1 VAIKDIPR
9 NLTTGAQRRYDDFLE
24 QTRRYSRGE
33 IGLGDQMLQGAANT
47 VGMFADVPLTLAMD
61 TLDSISPEVLK
72 KGAAQLQQGIMETDA
87 AKAAMKVAQEN
98 PQMMKRLGYGLD
110 LSVLPAAKAVK
121 GGMLQDL
128 SMEAPNRQPFFYG
141 SGVGGKAGSILT
153 TAPTAIYDT
162 LSPGSAASR
171 RGGTPMSLRREAS
184 RITPERRQKV
194 QEIKDN
200 KRKEQQIKKKDPE
213 DRTTEETNF
222 LKTRNKEVVEKET
235 SFVREFNKDL
245 SFLEGQ
251 LDQTQLLST
260 QRKQPTQGVVKSF
273 EKVQARDIQP
283 NLTPEVLDTAAE
295 DIKRKG
301 INLSKENFAV
311 MEERIRKAQKI
322 APNEQVQVVVRDPTA
337 FSDLS
342 KELLKGPSKVATR
355 VFHAKDAVRRY
366 FPDQKEFTSQ
376 ELREFV
382 AMTRLPDDKL
392 YKLSTGKEANRFE
405 QYLYK
410 AIESDKY
417 GTKGRP
423 DKDTID
429 MYYKYKEA
437 EQTGKKLTKTQRE
450 IYDAMKARVQMASE
464 TVDVRGDTAYFSG
477 SHKSSAKGLGG
488 VGGDFLVKTK
498 GDFAGVIHDEN
509 DLFGL
514 VVPGDTRIVSIPN
527 MNGYNVFGD
536 APSIP
541 SPKPQKQVFQE
552 ELQQMGANPVS
563 QRKEGMLEQ
572 AAVAIQNQPR
582 PDIRPS
588 DFKNLATAGA
598 LAAGATKERQGR

>member
-1 VAIKDIPR
+1 MAIKDIPR
-9 NLTTGAQRRYDDFLE
+9 NLATGAQRRVDDFVE
-24 QTRRYSRGE
+24 QTRRYNRGE

-47 VGMFADVPLTLAMD
+47 VGMFADVPLTLAMETAD
-61 TLDSISPEVLK
+61 QIAPDVLK
-72 KGAAQLQQGIMETDA
+72 KGFAQLQQKITETDA

-110 LSVLPAAKAVK
+110 LSILPAAKAVK

-141 SGVGGKAGSILT
+141 SGVGGKIGSIAT
-153 TAPTAIYDT
+153 TAPTAVLDT
-162 LSPGSAASR
+162 LSPTAAASR
-171 RGGTPMSLRREAS
+171 RGGTPMSLRREAA

-194 QEIKDN
+194 QEIKNN

-222 LKTRNKEVVEKET
+222 LKTRNKGVVEKET

-355 VFHAKDAVRRY
+355 VFHAKDAVRRH
-366 FPDQKEFTSQ
+366 FPDQKEFTDQ

-392 YKLSTGKEANRFE
+392 YRLSTGKEANRFE

-429 MYYKYKEA
+429 MYYKYKKDEMS
-437 EQTGKKLTKTQRE
+437 GKKLTKTQRE
-450 IYDAMKARVQMASE
+450 IYDAMKARVQLAAE

-488 VGGDFLVKTK
+488 VGDEYLTNKK

-509 DLFGL
+509 DLFGQ

-527 MNGYNVFGD
+527 MNGYNVFRE
-536 APSIP
+536 APSAP
-541 SPKPQKQVFQE
+541 TAKPQKQVFQQ
-552 ELQQMGANPVS
+552 ELQQMGAEPVS

-572 AAVAIQNQPR
+572 AAVAIQKQPR
-582 PDIRPS
+582 PNIRPS
-588 DFKNLATAGA
+588 DFKNLATTGA
-598 LAAGATKERQGR
+598 LAAGATKERRGR

>member
-1 VAIKDIPR
+1 MAIKDIPR

-24 QTRRYSRGE
+24 QTRRYNRGE

-213 DRTTEETNF
+213 NRTTEETNF
-222 LKTRNKEVVEKET
+222 LKTRNKGVVEKET

-322 APNEQVQVVVRDPTA
+322 APNET
-337 FSDLS
+337 SS
-342 KELLKGPSKVATR
+342 SSGP
-355 VFHAKDAVRRY
+355 
-366 FPDQKEFTSQ
+366 
-376 ELREFV
+376 
-382 AMTRLPDDKL
+382 
-392 YKLSTGKEANRFE
+392 
-405 QYLYK
+405 
-410 AIESDKY
+410 
-417 GTKGRP
+417 
-423 DKDTID
+423 
-429 MYYKYKEA
+429 
-437 EQTGKKLTKTQRE
+437 
-450 IYDAMKARVQMASE
+450 
-464 TVDVRGDTAYFSG
+464 
-477 SHKSSAKGLGG
+477 
-488 VGGDFLVKTK
+488 
-498 GDFAGVIHDEN
+498 
-509 DLFGL
+509 
-514 VVPGDTRIVSIPN
+514 
-527 MNGYNVFGD
+527 
-536 APSIP
+536 
-541 SPKPQKQVFQE
+541 
-552 ELQQMGANPVS
+552 
-563 QRKEGMLEQ
+563 
-572 AAVAIQNQPR
+572 
-582 PDIRPS
+582 
-588 DFKNLATAGA
+588 
-598 LAAGATKERQGR
+598 

>member
-1 VAIKDIPR
+1 MAIKDIPR
-9 NLTTGAQRRYDDFLE
+9 NLATGAQRRVDDFVE
-24 QTRRYSRGE
+24 QTRRYNRGE

-47 VGMFADVPLTLAMD
+47 VGLFADVPITLAMETAD
-61 TLDSISPEVLK
+61 QVAPDILK
-72 KGAAQLQQGIMETDA
+72 RGFAQLQQGIMETDA

-110 LSVLPAAKAVK
+110 LSILPAAKAVK

-141 SGVGGKAGSILT
+141 SGAGGKVGSIAVT
-153 TAPTAIYDT
+153 GPTAVFDT
-162 LSPGSAASR
+162 LSPAASASR
-171 RGGTPMSLRREAS
+171 RGGTPMSLRREAA
-184 RITPERRQKV
+184 RVTPQRRQQAAAIRQKAPK
-194 QEIKDN
+194 Q
-200 KRKEQQIKKKDPE
+200 
-213 DRTTEETNF
+213 RTEAETKF
-222 LKTRNKEVVEKET
+222 IRD
-235 SFVREFNKDL
+235 FNKDL

-260 QRKQPTQGVVKSF
+260 QRRQPTQGVVRSF

-283 NLTPEVLDTAAE
+283 NLTPEVLDTAAA

-355 VFHAKDAVRRY
+355 VFHAKDSVRKY
-366 FPDQKEFTSQ
+366 FPEQKEFTDQ

-392 YKLSTGKEANRFE
+392 YKLSTGEEANRFE
-405 QYLYK
+405 KFLYK
-410 AIESDKY
+410 MTESDKY

-429 MYYKYKEA
+429 MYYKYKKDEMS
-437 EQTGKKLTKTQRE
+437 GKKLTKTQRE
-450 IYDAMKARVQMASE
+450 IYDAMKARVQLVAE
-464 TVDVRGDTAYFSG
+464 TIDVRGDTAYFSG

-488 VGGDFLVKTK
+488 VGADFALKTK
-498 GDFAGVIHDEN
+498 GDFAGVMHDEN

-514 VVPGDTRIVSIPN
+514 VVPGDTRIISIPN
-527 MNGYNVFGD
+527 MNGYNIFRETPS
-536 APSIP
+536 APVD
-541 SPKPQKQVFQE
+541 KPQKQVFQQ
-552 ELQQMGANPVS
+552 ELQQMGAKPVS

-572 AAVAIQNQPR
+572 AAVAIQKQPR
-582 PDIRPS
+582 PNIRPS
-588 DFKNLATAGA
+588 DFKNLATTGA

>member
-1 VAIKDIPR
+1 MAIKDIPR
-9 NLTTGAQRRYDDFLE
+9 NLATGAQRRVDDFVE
-24 QTRRYSRGE
+24 QTRRYNRGE

-47 VGMFADVPLTLAMD
+47 VGMFADVPLTLAMETAD
-61 TLDSISPEVLK
+61 QIAPDVLK
-72 KGAAQLQQGIMETDA
+72 KGFAQLQQGIMGTDA

-110 LSVLPAAKAVK
+110 LSILPAAKAVK

-141 SGVGGKAGSILT
+141 SGVGGKVGSIAT
-153 TAPTAIYDT
+153 TAPTAVLDT
-162 LSPGSAASR
+162 LSPTAAASR
-171 RGGTPMSLRREAS
+171 RGGTPMSLRREAA
-184 RITPERRQKV
+184 RITPERRRQAAAIRQKTP
-194 QEIKDN
+194 
-200 KRKEQQIKKKDPE
+200 KE
-213 DRTTEETNF
+213 RTEAETKF
-222 LKTRNKEVVEKET
+222 IRD
-235 SFVREFNKDL
+235 FNKDL

-283 NLTPEVLDTAAE
+283 NLTPEVLDTAAA

-301 INLSKENFAV
+301 INLSKENLAV

-322 APNEQVQVVVRDPTA
+322 GPNEQVQVVVRDPTA
-337 FSDLS
+337 FTDLS

-355 VFHAKDAVRRY
+355 VFHAKDAVRRH
-366 FPDQKEFTSQ
+366 FPDQKEFTDQ

-392 YKLSTGKEANRFE
+392 YRLSTGKEANRFE

-423 DKDTID
+423 DKNTID
-429 MYYKYKEA
+429 MYYKYKKDEMS
-437 EQTGKKLTKTQRE
+437 GKKLTKTQRE
-450 IYDAMKARVQMASE
+450 IYDAMKARVQLAAE

-488 VGGDFLVKTK
+488 AGGDFLVKTK

-527 MNGYNVFGD
+527 MNGYNVFRE
-536 APSIP
+536 APSAP
-541 SPKPQKQVFQE
+541 AAKPQKQVFQQ
-552 ELQQMGANPVS
+552 ELQQMGAEPVS

-572 AAVAIQNQPR
+572 AAVAIQKQPR
-582 PDIRPS
+582 PNIRPS
-588 DFKNLATAGA
+588 DFKNLATTGA
-598 LAAGATKERQGR
+598 LAAGATKERRGR

>member
-9 NLTTGAQRRYDDFLE
+9 NLATGAQRRVDDFVE
-24 QTRRYSRGE
+24 QTRRYNRGE

-47 VGMFADVPLTLAMD
+47 VGMFADVPLTLAMETAD
-61 TLDSISPEVLK
+61 QIAPDVLK
-72 KGAAQLQQGIMETDA
+72 KGFAQLQQKITETDA

-110 LSVLPAAKAVK
+110 LSILPAAKAVK
-121 GGMLQDL
+121 RGMLQDL

-141 SGVGGKAGSILT
+141 SGVGGKIGSIAT
-153 TAPTAIYDT
+153 TAPTAVLDT
-162 LSPGSAASR
+162 LSPTAAASR
-171 RGGTPMSLRREAS
+171 RGGTPMSLRREAA
-184 RITPERRQKV
+184 RITPERRRQAAAIRQKTP
-194 QEIKDN
+194 
-200 KRKEQQIKKKDPE
+200 KE
-213 DRTTEETNF
+213 RTEAETKF
-222 LKTRNKEVVEKET
+222 IRD
-235 SFVREFNKDL
+235 FNKDL

-283 NLTPEVLDTAAE
+283 NLTPEVLDTAAA

-301 INLSKENFAV
+301 INLSKENLAV

-322 APNEQVQVVVRDPTA
+322 GPNEQVQVVVRDPTA
-337 FSDLS
+337 FTDLS

-355 VFHAKDAVRRY
+355 VFHAKDAVRRH
-366 FPDQKEFTSQ
+366 FPDQKEFTDQ

-392 YKLSTGKEANRFE
+392 YRLSTGKEANRFE

-429 MYYKYKEA
+429 MYYKYKKDEA
-437 EQTGKKLTKTQRE
+437 SGKKLTKTQRE
-450 IYDAMKARVQMASE
+450 IYDAMKARVQLAAE

-488 VGGDFLVKTK
+488 VGDEYLTNKK

-536 APSIP
+536 APSTP

-552 ELQQMGANPVS
+552 ELQQMGAKPVS

-588 DFKNLATAGA
+588 DFKNLATTGA

>member
-1 VAIKDIPR
+1 MAIKDIPR
-9 NLTTGAQRRYDDFLE
+9 NLATGAQRRVDDFVE
-24 QTRRYSRGE
+24 QTRRYNRGE

-47 VGMFADVPLTLAMD
+47 VGMFADVPLTLAMETAD
-61 TLDSISPEVLK
+61 QIAPDVLK
-72 KGAAQLQQGIMETDA
+72 KGFAQLQQKITETDA

-110 LSVLPAAKAVK
+110 LSILPAAKAVK

-141 SGVGGKAGSILT
+141 SGVGGKMGSIAT
-153 TAPTAIYDT
+153 TAPTAVLDT
-162 LSPGSAASR
+162 LSPTAAASR
-171 RGGTPMSLRREAS
+171 RGGTPMSLRREAA
-184 RITPERRQKV
+184 RITPERRRQAAAIRQKTP
-194 QEIKDN
+194 
-200 KRKEQQIKKKDPE
+200 KE
-213 DRTTEETNF
+213 RTEAETKF
-222 LKTRNKEVVEKET
+222 IRD
-235 SFVREFNKDL
+235 FNKDL

-283 NLTPEVLDTAAE
+283 NLTPEVLDTAAA

-301 INLSKENFAV
+301 INLSKENLAV

-322 APNEQVQVVVRDPTA
+322 GPNEQVQVVVRDPTA
-337 FSDLS
+337 FTDLS

-355 VFHAKDAVRRY
+355 VFHAKDAVRRH
-366 FPDQKEFTSQ
+366 FPDQKEFTDQ

-392 YKLSTGKEANRFE
+392 YRLSTGKEANRFE

-423 DKDTID
+423 DKNTID
-429 MYYKYKEA
+429 MYYKYKKDEMS
-437 EQTGKKLTKTQRE
+437 GKKLTKTQRE
-450 IYDAMKARVQMASE
+450 IYDAMKARVQLAAE

-488 VGGDFLVKTK
+488 VGDEYLTNKK

-509 DLFGL
+509 DLFGQ

-527 MNGYNVFGD
+527 MNGYNVFRE
-536 APSIP
+536 APSAP
-541 SPKPQKQVFQE
+541 VAKPQKQVFQQ
-552 ELQQMGANPVS
+552 ELQQMGAEPVS

-572 AAVAIQNQPR
+572 AAVAIQKQPR
-582 PDIRPS
+582 PNIRPS
-588 DFKNLATAGA
+588 DFKNLATTGA
-598 LAAGATKERQGR
+598 LAAGATKERRGR

>member
-1 VAIKDIPR
+1 VAIKDIPKS
-9 NLTTGAQRRYDDFLE
+9 LATGAQRRVDDFVE
-24 QTRRYSRGE
+24 QTRRYNRGE

-47 VGMFADVPLTLAMD
+47 VGLVADVPITLAMEAAD
-61 TLDSISPEVLK
+61 QIAPDILK
-72 KGAAQLQQGIMETDA
+72 KGFAQLQQGIMETDA

-98 PQMMKRLGYGLD
+98 PQMVKRLGYGLD

-141 SGVGGKAGSILT
+141 SGLGGKAGSIAVT
-153 TAPTAIYDT
+153 GPTAVLDT
-162 LSPGSAASR
+162 LSPTAAASR
-171 RGGTPMSLRREAS
+171 RGGTPMSLRREAA
-184 RITPERRQKV
+184 RITPERRQQAAAIRQKNPK
-194 QEIKDN
+194 Q
-200 KRKEQQIKKKDPE
+200 
-213 DRTTEETNF
+213 RTEAETKF
-222 LKTRNKEVVEKET
+222 IRD
-235 SFVREFNKDL
+235 FNKDL

-260 QRKQPTQGVVKSF
+260 QRKQPTQGVVRSF

-283 NLTPEVLDTAAE
+283 NLTPEVLDTAAA

-301 INLSKENFAV
+301 INLSKENLAV

-322 APNEQVQVVVRDPTA
+322 GPNEQVQVVVRDPTA
-337 FSDLS
+337 FTDLA
-342 KELLKGPSKVATR
+342 KESLKGPSKVASR
-355 VFHAKDAVRRY
+355 VFHAKDAIRKY
-366 FPDQKEFTSQ
+366 FPEQKEFTDQ

-392 YKLSTGKEANRFE
+392 YKLSTGEEANRFE
-405 QYLYK
+405 QFLYK
-410 AIESDKY
+410 MVESNKY

-429 MYYKYKEA
+429 MYYKYKKDEMS
-437 EQTGKKLTKTQRE
+437 GKKLTKTQRE
-450 IYDAMKARVQMASE
+450 IYDSMKARVQMAAE
-464 TVDVRGDTAYFSG
+464 TIDVRGDTAYFSG

-488 VGGDFLVKTK
+488 VGGEYLTNKK
-498 GDFAGVIHDEN
+498 GDFAAAIHDEN

-527 MNGYNVFGD
+527 MNGYNVFSEVPSTP
-536 APSIP
+536 AP
-541 SPKPQKQVFQE
+541 KTQKKVFQQ
-552 ELQQMGANPVS
+552 ELQQMGAEPVS

-572 AAVAIQNQPR
+572 AAVAIQKQPR
-582 PDIRPS
+582 PNVRPS
-588 DFKNLATAGA
+588 DFKNLATTAT

>member
-9 NLTTGAQRRYDDFLE
+9 NLATGAQRRVDDFVE
-24 QTRRYSRGE
+24 QTRRYNRGE

-47 VGMFADVPLTLAMD
+47 VGLFADVPITLAMETAD
-61 TLDSISPEVLK
+61 QVAPDILK
-72 KGAAQLQQGIMETDA
+72 RGFAQLQQGIMETDA
-87 AKAAMKVAQEN
+87 ARAAMKVAQEN

-110 LSVLPAAKAVK
+110 LSILPAAKAVK

-141 SGVGGKAGSILT
+141 SGAGGKAGSIAVT
-153 TAPTAIYDT
+153 GPTAVLDT
-162 LSPGSAASR
+162 LSPAASASR
-171 RGGTPMSLRREAS
+171 RGGTPMSLRREAA
-184 RITPERRQKV
+184 RVTPQRRQQAAAIRQKAPK
-194 QEIKDN
+194 Q
-200 KRKEQQIKKKDPE
+200 
-213 DRTTEETNF
+213 RTEAETKF
-222 LKTRNKEVVEKET
+222 IRD
-235 SFVREFNKDL
+235 FNKDL

-260 QRKQPTQGVVKSF
+260 QRKQPTQGVVRSF

-322 APNEQVQVVVRDPTA
+322 APNEQVQVVIRDPTA
-337 FSDLS
+337 FTDLS
-342 KELLKGPSKVATR
+342 KESLKGPSKVASR
-355 VFHAKDAVRRY
+355 VFHAKDSIRKY
-366 FPDQKEFTSQ
+366 FPEQKEFTDQ

-392 YKLSTGKEANRFE
+392 YKLSTGEEAGRFE
-405 QYLYK
+405 KFLYK
-410 AIESDKY
+410 MTESDKY

-429 MYYKYKEA
+429 MYYKYKKDEMS
-437 EQTGKKLTKTQRE
+437 GKKLTKTQRE
-450 IYDAMKARVQMASE
+450 IYDAMKARVQLAAE
-464 TVDVRGDTAYFSG
+464 TIDVRGDTAYFSG

-488 VGGDFLVKTK
+488 VGGEYLTNKK
-498 GDFAGVIHDEN
+498 GDFAAAIHDEN

-536 APSIP
+536 VPSTP
-541 SPKPQKQVFQE
+541 SPKPQKQVFQQ
-552 ELQQMGANPVS
+552 ELQQMGAKPVS

-572 AAVAIQNQPR
+572 AAVAIQKQPR
-582 PDIRPS
+582 PTIRPS
-588 DFKNLATAGA
+588 DFKNLATTGA

>member
-1 VAIKDIPR
+1 MAIKDIPR
-9 NLTTGAQRRYDDFLE
+9 NLATGAQRRVDDFVE
-24 QTRRYSRGE
+24 QTRRYNRGE

-47 VGMFADVPLTLAMD
+47 VGLFADVPITLAMETAD
-61 TLDSISPEVLK
+61 QVAPDILK
-72 KGAAQLQQGIMETDA
+72 RGFAQLQQGIMETDA

-110 LSVLPAAKAVK
+110 LSILPAAKAVK

-141 SGVGGKAGSILT
+141 SGAGGKVGSIAVT
-153 TAPTAIYDT
+153 GPTAVFDT
-162 LSPGSAASR
+162 LSPAASASR
-171 RGGTPMSLRREAS
+171 RGGTPMSLRREAA
-184 RITPERRQKV
+184 RVTPQRRQQAAAIRQKAPK
-194 QEIKDN
+194 Q
-200 KRKEQQIKKKDPE
+200 
-213 DRTTEETNF
+213 RTEAETKF
-222 LKTRNKEVVEKET
+222 IRD
-235 SFVREFNKDL
+235 FNKDL

-260 QRKQPTQGVVKSF
+260 QRRQPTQGVVRSF

-283 NLTPEVLDTAAE
+283 NLTPEVLDTAAA

-322 APNEQVQVVVRDPTA
+322 GPNEQVQVVVRDSTA
-337 FSDLS
+337 FTDLA
-342 KELLKGPSKVATR
+342 KESLKGPSKVASR
-355 VFHAKDAVRRY
+355 VFHAKDSIRKY
-366 FPDQKEFTSQ
+366 FPEQKEFTDQ

-392 YKLSTGKEANRFE
+392 YKLSTGEEAGRFE
-405 QYLYK
+405 KFLYK
-410 AIESDKY
+410 MTESDKY

-429 MYYKYKEA
+429 MYYKYKKDEMS
-437 EQTGKKLTKTQRE
+437 GKKLTKTQRE
-450 IYDAMKARVQMASE
+450 IYDAMKARVQLVAE
-464 TVDVRGDTAYFSG
+464 TIDVRGDTAYFSG

-488 VGGDFLVKTK
+488 VGGEYLTNKK
-498 GDFAGVIHDEN
+498 GDFAAAIHDEN

-514 VVPGDTRIVSIPN
+514 VVPGDTRIVSVPN
-527 MNGYNVFGD
+527 MNGYNVFREVSS
-536 APSIP
+536 APIA
-541 SPKPQKQVFQE
+541 KPQKQVFQQ
-552 ELQQMGANPVS
+552 ELQQMGAKPVS

-572 AAVAIQNQPR
+572 AAVAIQKQPR
-582 PDIRPS
+582 PNIRPS
-588 DFKNLATAGA
+588 DFKNLATTGA

>member
-9 NLTTGAQRRYDDFLE
+9 NLATGAQRRVDDFVE
-24 QTRRYSRGE
+24 QTRRYNRGE

-47 VGMFADVPLTLAMD
+47 VGMFADVPLTLAMETAD
-61 TLDSISPEVLK
+61 QIAPDVLK
-72 KGAAQLQQGIMETDA
+72 KGFAQLQQKITETDA

-110 LSVLPAAKAVK
+110 LSILPAAKAVK

-141 SGVGGKAGSILT
+141 SGVGGKIGSIAT
-153 TAPTAIYDT
+153 TAPTAVLDT
-162 LSPGSAASR
+162 LSPTAAASR
-171 RGGTPMSLRREAS
+171 RGGTPMSLRREAA
-184 RITPERRQKV
+184 RITPERRRQAAAIRQKTP
-194 QEIKDN
+194 
-200 KRKEQQIKKKDPE
+200 KE
-213 DRTTEETNF
+213 RTEAETKF
-222 LKTRNKEVVEKET
+222 IRD
-235 SFVREFNKDL
+235 FNKDL

-283 NLTPEVLDTAAE
+283 NLTPEVLDTAAA

-301 INLSKENFAV
+301 INLSKENLAV

-322 APNEQVQVVVRDPTA
+322 GPNEQVQVVVRDPTA
-337 FSDLS
+337 FTDLS

-355 VFHAKDAVRRY
+355 VFHAKDAVRRH
-366 FPDQKEFTSQ
+366 FPDQKEFTDQ

-392 YKLSTGKEANRFE
+392 YRLSTGKEANRFE

-423 DKDTID
+423 DKNTID
-429 MYYKYKEA
+429 MYYKYKKDEMS
-437 EQTGKKLTKTQRE
+437 GKKLTKTQRE
-450 IYDAMKARVQMASE
+450 IYDAMKARVQLAAE
-464 TVDVRGDTAYFSG
+464 TIDVRGDTAYFSG

-488 VGGDFLVKTK
+488 VGDEYLTNKK

-509 DLFGL
+509 DLFGQ

-527 MNGYNVFGD
+527 MNGYNVFRE
-536 APSIP
+536 APSAP
-541 SPKPQKQVFQE
+541 VAKPQKQVFQQ
-552 ELQQMGANPVS
+552 ELQQMGAEPVS

-572 AAVAIQNQPR
+572 AAVAIQKQPR
-582 PDIRPS
+582 PNIRPS
-588 DFKNLATAGA
+588 DFKNLATTGA
-598 LAAGATKERQGR
+598 LAAGATKERRGR

>member
-1 VAIKDIPR
+1 MAIKDIPR
-9 NLTTGAQRRYDDFLE
+9 NLATGAQRRVDDFVE
-24 QTRRYSRGE
+24 QTRRYNRGE

-47 VGMFADVPLTLAMD
+47 VGLFADVPITLAMETAD
-61 TLDSISPEVLK
+61 QVAPDILK
-72 KGAAQLQQGIMETDA
+72 RGFAQLQQGIMETDA
-87 AKAAMKVAQEN
+87 ARAAMKVAQEN

-110 LSVLPAAKAVK
+110 LSILPAAKAVK

-141 SGVGGKAGSILT
+141 SGAGGKAGSIAVT
-153 TAPTAIYDT
+153 GPTAVLDT
-162 LSPGSAASR
+162 LSPAASASR
-171 RGGTPMSLRREAS
+171 RGGTPMSLRREAA
-184 RITPERRQKV
+184 RVTPQRRQQAAAIRQKAPK
-194 QEIKDN
+194 Q
-200 KRKEQQIKKKDPE
+200 
-213 DRTTEETNF
+213 RTEAETKF
-222 LKTRNKEVVEKET
+222 IRD
-235 SFVREFNKDL
+235 FNKDL

-260 QRKQPTQGVVKSF
+260 QRKQPTQGVVRSF

-337 FSDLS
+337 FTDLS
-342 KELLKGPSKVATR
+342 KESLKGPSKVASR
-355 VFHAKDAVRRY
+355 VFHAKDSIRKY
-366 FPDQKEFTSQ
+366 FPEQKEFTDQ

-392 YKLSTGKEANRFE
+392 YKLSTGEEAGRFE
-405 QYLYK
+405 KFLYK
-410 AIESDKY
+410 MTESDKY

-429 MYYKYKEA
+429 MYYKYKKDEMS
-437 EQTGKKLTKTQRE
+437 GKKLTKTQRE
-450 IYDAMKARVQMASE
+450 IYDAMKARVQLVAE
-464 TVDVRGDTAYFSG
+464 TIDVRGDTAYFSG

-488 VGGDFLVKTK
+488 VGGEYLTNKK
-498 GDFAGVIHDEN
+498 GDFAAAIHDEN

-536 APSIP
+536 VPSTP
-541 SPKPQKQVFQE
+541 SPKPQKQVFQQ
-552 ELQQMGANPVS
+552 ELQQMGAKPVS

-572 AAVAIQNQPR
+572 AAVAIQKQPR
-582 PDIRPS
+582 PTIRPS
-588 DFKNLATAGA
+588 DFKNLATTGA

>member
-1 VAIKDIPR
+1 MAIKDIPR
-9 NLTTGAQRRYDDFLE
+9 NLATGAQRRVDDFVE
-24 QTRRYSRGE
+24 QTRRYNRGE

-47 VGMFADVPLTLAMD
+47 VGLFADVPITLAMETAD
-61 TLDSISPEVLK
+61 QVAPDILK
-72 KGAAQLQQGIMETDA
+72 RGFAQLQQGIMETDA

-110 LSVLPAAKAVK
+110 LSILPAAKAVK

-141 SGVGGKAGSILT
+141 SGAGGKAGSIAVT
-153 TAPTAIYDT
+153 GPTAVLDT
-162 LSPGSAASR
+162 LSPAASASR
-171 RGGTPMSLRREAS
+171 RGGTPMSLRREAA
-184 RITPERRQKV
+184 RITPQRRQQAATIRQKAPK
-194 QEIKDN
+194 Q
-200 KRKEQQIKKKDPE
+200 
-213 DRTTEETNF
+213 RTEAETKF
-222 LKTRNKEVVEKET
+222 IRD
-235 SFVREFNKDL
+235 FNKDL

-260 QRKQPTQGVVKSF
+260 QRRQPTQGVVRSF

-283 NLTPEVLDTAAE
+283 NLTPEVLDTAAA

-322 APNEQVQVVVRDPTA
+322 GPNEQVQVVVRDSTA
-337 FSDLS
+337 FTDLA
-342 KELLKGPSKVATR
+342 KESLKGPSKVASR
-355 VFHAKDAVRRY
+355 VFHAKDSIRKY
-366 FPDQKEFTSQ
+366 FPEQKEFTDQ

-392 YKLSTGKEANRFE
+392 YKLSTGEEAGRFE
-405 QYLYK
+405 KFLYK
-410 AIESDKY
+410 MTESDKY

-429 MYYKYKEA
+429 MYYKYKKDEMS
-437 EQTGKKLTKTQRE
+437 GKKLTKTQRE
-450 IYDAMKARVQMASE
+450 IYDAMKARVQLVAE
-464 TVDVRGDTAYFSG
+464 TIDVRGDTAYFSG

-488 VGGDFLVKTK
+488 VGGEYLTNKK
-498 GDFAGVIHDEN
+498 GDFAAAIHDEN

-527 MNGYNVFGD
+527 MNGYNVFREVSS
-536 APSIP
+536 APIA
-541 SPKPQKQVFQE
+541 KPQKQVFQQ
-552 ELQQMGANPVS
+552 ELQQMGAKPIS

-572 AAVAIQNQPR
+572 AAVAIQKQPR
-582 PDIRPS
+582 PNIRPS
-588 DFKNLATAGA
+588 DFKNLATTGA

>member
-1 VAIKDIPR
+1 MAIKDIPR
-9 NLTTGAQRRYDDFLE
+9 NLATGAQRRVDDFVE
-24 QTRRYSRGE
+24 QTRRYNRGE

-47 VGMFADVPLTLAMD
+47 VGLFADVPITLAMETAD
-61 TLDSISPEVLK
+61 QVAPDILK
-72 KGAAQLQQGIMETDA
+72 KGFAQLQQGIMETDA

-110 LSVLPAAKAVK
+110 LSILPAAKAVK

-141 SGVGGKAGSILT
+141 SGVGGKAGSIAVT
-153 TAPTAIYDT
+153 GPTAVLDA
-162 LSPGSAASR
+162 LSPAASASR
-171 RGGTPMSLRREAS
+171 RGGTPMSLRREAA
-184 RITPERRQKV
+184 RVTPQRRQQAAAIRQKSPK
-194 QEIKDN
+194 Q
-200 KRKEQQIKKKDPE
+200 
-213 DRTTEETNF
+213 RTEADTKF
-222 LKTRNKEVVEKET
+222 IRD
-235 SFVREFNKDL
+235 FNKDL

-260 QRKQPTQGVVKSF
+260 QRKQPTQGVVRSF

-283 NLTPEVLDTAAE
+283 NLTPEVLGTATA

-301 INLSKENFAV
+301 INLSKENLAV

-355 VFHAKDAVRRY
+355 VFHAKDSIRKH
-366 FPDQKEFTSQ
+366 FPEQKEFTDQ

-392 YKLSTGKEANRFE
+392 YKLSTGEEASRFE

-410 AIESDKY
+410 MTESDKY

-429 MYYKYKEA
+429 MYYKYKKDEMS
-437 EQTGKKLTKTQRE
+437 GKKLTKTQRE
-450 IYDAMKARVQMASE
+450 IYDAMKARVQLVAE
-464 TVDVRGDTAYFSG
+464 TIDVRGDTAYFSG

-488 VGGDFLVKTK
+488 VGTDFALKTK
-498 GDFAGVIHDEN
+498 GDFAGVMHDEN

-514 VVPGDTRIVSIPN
+514 VVPGDTRIISIPN
-527 MNGYNVFGD
+527 MNGYNIFRETPS
-536 APSIP
+536 APVD
-541 SPKPQKQVFQE
+541 KPQKQVFQQ
-552 ELQQMGANPVS
+552 ELQQMGAEPVS

-572 AAVAIQNQPR
+572 AAVAIQKQPR
-582 PDIRPS
+582 PNIRPS
-588 DFKNLATAGA
+588 DFKNLATTGA

>member
-1 VAIKDIPR
+1 MAIKDIPR
-9 NLTTGAQRRYDDFLE
+9 NLATGAQRRVDDFVE
-24 QTRRYSRGE
+24 QTRRYNRGE

-47 VGMFADVPLTLAMD
+47 VGLFADVPITLAMETAD
-61 TLDSISPEVLK
+61 QVAPDILK
-72 KGAAQLQQGIMETDA
+72 KGFAQLQQGIMETDA
-87 AKAAMKVAQEN
+87 AKSAMKVAQEN

-110 LSVLPAAKAVK
+110 LSILPAAKAVK

-141 SGVGGKAGSILT
+141 SGAGGKVGSIAVT
-153 TAPTAIYDT
+153 GPTAVLDT
-162 LSPGSAASR
+162 LSPAASASR
-171 RGGTPMSLRREAS
+171 RGGTPMSLRREAA
-184 RITPERRQKV
+184 RVTPQRRQQAAAIRQKSPK
-194 QEIKDN
+194 Q
-200 KRKEQQIKKKDPE
+200 
-213 DRTTEETNF
+213 RTEADTKF
-222 LKTRNKEVVEKET
+222 IRD
-235 SFVREFNKDL
+235 FNKDL

-260 QRKQPTQGVVKSF
+260 QRKQPTQGVVRSF

-283 NLTPEVLDTAAE
+283 NLTPEVLDTAAA

-301 INLSKENFAV
+301 INLNKENLAV

-337 FSDLS
+337 FTDLA
-342 KELLKGPSKVATR
+342 KESLKGPSKVASR
-355 VFHAKDAVRRY
+355 VFHAKDSIRKY
-366 FPDQKEFTSQ
+366 FPEQKEFTDQ

-392 YKLSTGKEANRFE
+392 YKLSTGEEAGRFE
-405 QYLYK
+405 KFLYK
-410 AIESDKY
+410 MTESDKY

-429 MYYKYKEA
+429 MYYKYKKDEMS
-437 EQTGKKLTKTQRE
+437 GKKLTKTQRE
-450 IYDAMKARVQMASE
+450 IYDAMKARVQLVAE
-464 TVDVRGDTAYFSG
+464 TIDVRGDTAYFSG

-488 VGGDFLVKTK
+488 VGGEYLTNKK
-498 GDFAGVIHDEN
+498 GDFAAAIHDEN

-527 MNGYNVFGD
+527 MNGYNVFRE
-536 APSIP
+536 APSAP
-541 SPKPQKQVFQE
+541 VAKPQKQMFQQ
-552 ELQQMGANPVS
+552 ELQQMGAKPVS

-572 AAVAIQNQPR
+572 AAVAIQKQPR
-582 PDIRPS
+582 PNIRPS
-588 DFKNLATAGA
+588 DFKNLATTGA

>member
-9 NLTTGAQRRYDDFLE
+9 NLATGAQRRVDDFVE
-24 QTRRYSRGE
+24 QTRRYNRGE

-47 VGMFADVPLTLAMD
+47 VGLFADVPITLAMETAD
-61 TLDSISPEVLK
+61 QVAPDILK
-72 KGAAQLQQGIMETDA
+72 KGFAQLQQGIMETDA

-110 LSVLPAAKAVK
+110 LSILPAAKAVK

-141 SGVGGKAGSILT
+141 SGVGGKAGSIAVT
-153 TAPTAIYDT
+153 GPTAVLDA
-162 LSPGSAASR
+162 LSPAASASR
-171 RGGTPMSLRREAS
+171 RGGTPMSLRREAA
-184 RITPERRQKV
+184 RVTPQRRQQAAAIRQKSPK
-194 QEIKDN
+194 Q
-200 KRKEQQIKKKDPE
+200 
-213 DRTTEETNF
+213 RTEADTKF
-222 LKTRNKEVVEKET
+222 IRD
-235 SFVREFNKDL
+235 FNKDL

-260 QRKQPTQGVVKSF
+260 QRKQPTQGVVRSF

-283 NLTPEVLDTAAE
+283 NLTPEVLGTATA

-301 INLSKENFAV
+301 INLSKENLAV

-355 VFHAKDAVRRY
+355 VFHAKDSIRKH
-366 FPDQKEFTSQ
+366 FPEQKEFTDQ

-392 YKLSTGKEANRFE
+392 YKLSTGEEASRFE

-410 AIESDKY
+410 MTESDKY

-429 MYYKYKEA
+429 MYYKYKKDEMS
-437 EQTGKKLTKTQRE
+437 GKKLTKTQRE
-450 IYDAMKARVQMASE
+450 IYDAMKARVQLVAE
-464 TVDVRGDTAYFSG
+464 TIDVRGDTAYFSG

-488 VGGDFLVKTK
+488 VGTDFALKTK
-498 GDFAGVIHDEN
+498 GDFAGVMHDEN

-514 VVPGDTRIVSIPN
+514 VVPGDTRIISIPN
-527 MNGYNVFGD
+527 MNGYNIFRETPS
-536 APSIP
+536 APVD
-541 SPKPQKQVFQE
+541 KPQKQVFQQ
-552 ELQQMGANPVS
+552 ELQQMGAEPVS

-572 AAVAIQNQPR
+572 AAVAIQKQPR
-582 PDIRPS
+582 PNIRPS
-588 DFKNLATAGA
+588 DFKNLATTGA

>member
-9 NLTTGAQRRYDDFLE
+9 NLATGAQKRVDDFVE
-24 QTRRYSRGE
+24 QTRRYNRGE

-47 VGMFADVPLTLAMD
+47 VGLFADVPITLAMETAD
-61 TLDSISPEVLK
+61 QVAPDILK
-72 KGAAQLQQGIMETDA
+72 RGFAQLQQGIMETDA
-87 AKAAMKVAQEN
+87 ARAAMKVAQEN

-110 LSVLPAAKAVK
+110 LSILPAAKAVK

-141 SGVGGKAGSILT
+141 SGAGGKAGSIAVT
-153 TAPTAIYDT
+153 GPTAVLDT
-162 LSPGSAASR
+162 LSPAASASR
-171 RGGTPMSLRREAS
+171 RGGTPMSLRREAA
-184 RITPERRQKV
+184 RVTPQRRQQAAAIRQKAPK
-194 QEIKDN
+194 Q
-200 KRKEQQIKKKDPE
+200 
-213 DRTTEETNF
+213 RTEAETKF
-222 LKTRNKEVVEKET
+222 IRD
-235 SFVREFNKDL
+235 FNKDL

-260 QRKQPTQGVVKSF
+260 QRKQPTQGVVRSF

-337 FSDLS
+337 FTDLS
-342 KELLKGPSKVATR
+342 KESLKGPSKVASR
-355 VFHAKDAVRRY
+355 VFHAKDSIRKY
-366 FPDQKEFTSQ
+366 FPEQKEFTDQ

-392 YKLSTGKEANRFE
+392 YKLSTGEEAGRFE
-405 QYLYK
+405 KFLYK
-410 AIESDKY
+410 MTESDKY

-429 MYYKYKEA
+429 MYYKYKKDEMS
-437 EQTGKKLTKTQRE
+437 GKKLTKTQRE
-450 IYDAMKARVQMASE
+450 IYDAMKARVQLVAE
-464 TVDVRGDTAYFSG
+464 TIDVRGDTAYFSG

-488 VGGDFLVKTK
+488 VGGEYLTNKK
-498 GDFAGVIHDEN
+498 GDFAAAIHDEN

-536 APSIP
+536 VPSTP
-541 SPKPQKQVFQE
+541 SPKPQKQVFQQ
-552 ELQQMGANPVS
+552 ELQQMGAKPVS

-572 AAVAIQNQPR
+572 AAVAIQKQPR
-582 PDIRPS
+582 PTIRPS
-588 DFKNLATAGA
+588 DFKNLATTGA

>member
-9 NLTTGAQRRYDDFLE
+9 NLATGAQRRVDDFVE
-24 QTRRYSRGE
+24 QTRRYNRGE

-47 VGMFADVPLTLAMD
+47 VGLFADVPITLAMETAD
-61 TLDSISPEVLK
+61 QVAPDILK
-72 KGAAQLQQGIMETDA
+72 RGFAQLQQGIMETDA

-110 LSVLPAAKAVK
+110 LSILPAAKAVK

-141 SGVGGKAGSILT
+141 SGAGGKVGSIAVT
-153 TAPTAIYDT
+153 GPTAVFDT
-162 LSPGSAASR
+162 LSPAASASR
-171 RGGTPMSLRREAS
+171 RGGTPMSLRREAA
-184 RITPERRQKV
+184 RVTPQRRQQAAAIRQKAPK
-194 QEIKDN
+194 Q
-200 KRKEQQIKKKDPE
+200 
-213 DRTTEETNF
+213 RTEAETKF
-222 LKTRNKEVVEKET
+222 IRD
-235 SFVREFNKDL
+235 FNKDL

-260 QRKQPTQGVVKSF
+260 QRRQPTQGVVRSF

-283 NLTPEVLDTAAE
+283 NLTPEVLDTAAA

-322 APNEQVQVVVRDPTA
+322 GPNEQVQVVVRDSTA
-337 FSDLS
+337 FTDLA
-342 KELLKGPSKVATR
+342 KESLKGPSKVASR
-355 VFHAKDAVRRY
+355 VFHAKDSIRKY
-366 FPDQKEFTSQ
+366 FPEQKEFTDQ

-392 YKLSTGKEANRFE
+392 YKLSTGEEAGRFE
-405 QYLYK
+405 KFLYK
-410 AIESDKY
+410 MTESDKY

-429 MYYKYKEA
+429 MYYKYKKDEMS
-437 EQTGKKLTKTQRE
+437 GKKLTKTQRE
-450 IYDAMKARVQMASE
+450 IYDAMKARVQLVAE
-464 TVDVRGDTAYFSG
+464 TIDVRGDTAYFSG

-488 VGGDFLVKTK
+488 VGGEYLTNKK
-498 GDFAGVIHDEN
+498 GDFAAAIHDEN

-514 VVPGDTRIVSIPN
+514 VVPGDTRIVSVPN
-527 MNGYNVFGD
+527 MNGYNVFREVSS
-536 APSIP
+536 APIA
-541 SPKPQKQVFQE
+541 KPQKQVFQQ
-552 ELQQMGANPVS
+552 ELQQMGAKPVS

-572 AAVAIQNQPR
+572 AAVAIQKQPR
-582 PDIRPS
+582 PNIRPS
-588 DFKNLATAGA
+588 DFKNLATTGA

>member
-9 NLTTGAQRRYDDFLE
+9 NLASGAQRRVDDFVE
-24 QTRRYSRGE
+24 QTRRYNRGE

-47 VGMFADVPLTLAMD
+47 VGLFADVPITLAMETAD
-61 TLDSISPEVLK
+61 QVAPDILK
-72 KGAAQLQQGIMETDA
+72 RGFAQLQQGIMETDA

-141 SGVGGKAGSILT
+141 SGAGGKVGSIAVT
-153 TAPTAIYDT
+153 GPTAVLDT
-162 LSPGSAASR
+162 LSPAASASR
-171 RGGTPMSLRREAS
+171 RGGTPMALRKEAA
-184 RITPERRQKV
+184 RITPERRQQAAAIRQKSPK
-194 QEIKDN
+194 Q
-200 KRKEQQIKKKDPE
+200 
-213 DRTTEETNF
+213 RTEADTKF
-222 LKTRNKEVVEKET
+222 IRD
-235 SFVREFNKDL
+235 FNKDL

-260 QRKQPTQGVVKSF
+260 QRKQPTKGVVRSF

-283 NLTPEVLDTAAE
+283 NLTPEVLDTAAA

-337 FSDLS
+337 FTDLA
-342 KELLKGPSKVATR
+342 KESLKGPSKVATR
-355 VFHAKDAVRRY
+355 VFHAKDSIRKY
-366 FPDQKEFTSQ
+366 FPEQKEFTDQ

-392 YKLSTGKEANRFE
+392 YKLSTGEEAGRFE
-405 QYLYK
+405 KFLYK
-410 AIESDKY
+410 MTESDKY

-429 MYYKYKEA
+429 MYYKYKKDEMS
-437 EQTGKKLTKTQRE
+437 GKKLTKTQRE
-450 IYDAMKARVQMASE
+450 IYDAMKARVQLAAE
-464 TVDVRGDTAYFSG
+464 TIDVRGDTAYFSG

-488 VGGDFLVKTK
+488 VGGEYLTNKK
-498 GDFAGVIHDEN
+498 GDFAAAIHDEN

-527 MNGYNVFGD
+527 MNGYNVFRE
-536 APSIP
+536 APSAP
-541 SPKPQKQVFQE
+541 VAKPQKQMFQQ
-552 ELQQMGANPVS
+552 ELQQMGAEPVS

-572 AAVAIQNQPR
+572 AAVAIQKQPR
-582 PDIRPS
+582 PNIRPS
-588 DFKNLATAGA
+588 DFKNLATTGA
-598 LAAGATKERQGR
+598 LVAGATKERQGR

>member
-1 VAIKDIPR
+1 MAIKDIPR
-9 NLTTGAQRRYDDFLE
+9 NLATGAQRRVDDFVE
-24 QTRRYSRGE
+24 QTRRYNRGE

-47 VGMFADVPLTLAMD
+47 VGLFADVPITLAMETAD
-61 TLDSISPEVLK
+61 QVAPDILK
-72 KGAAQLQQGIMETDA
+72 KGFAQLQQGIMETDA

-110 LSVLPAAKAVK
+110 LSILPAAKAVK

-141 SGVGGKAGSILT
+141 SGAGGKVGSIAVT
-153 TAPTAIYDT
+153 GPTAVLDT
-162 LSPGSAASR
+162 LSPAASASR
-171 RGGTPMSLRREAS
+171 RGGTPMSLRREAA
-184 RITPERRQKV
+184 RITPERRQQAAAIRQKSPK
-194 QEIKDN
+194 Q
-200 KRKEQQIKKKDPE
+200 
-213 DRTTEETNF
+213 RTEADTKF
-222 LKTRNKEVVEKET
+222 IRD
-235 SFVREFNKDL
+235 FNKDL

-251 LDQTQLLST
+251 LDQTQLLSR
-260 QRKQPTQGVVKSF
+260 QRKQPTQGVVRSF

-283 NLTPEVLDTAAE
+283 NLTPEVLDTAAA

-301 INLSKENFAV
+301 INLNKENLAV

-337 FSDLS
+337 FTDLA
-342 KELLKGPSKVATR
+342 KESLKGPSKVASR
-355 VFHAKDAVRRY
+355 VFHAKDSIRKY
-366 FPDQKEFTSQ
+366 FPEQKEFTDQ

-392 YKLSTGKEANRFE
+392 YKLSTGEEAGRFE
-405 QYLYK
+405 KFLYK
-410 AIESDKY
+410 MTESDKY

-429 MYYKYKEA
+429 MYYKYKKDEMS
-437 EQTGKKLTKTQRE
+437 GKKLTKTQRE
-450 IYDAMKARVQMASE
+450 IYDAMKARVQLVAE
-464 TVDVRGDTAYFSG
+464 TIDVRGDTAYFSG

-488 VGGDFLVKTK
+488 VGGEYLTNKK
-498 GDFAGVIHDEN
+498 GDFAAAIHDEN

-527 MNGYNVFGD
+527 MNGYNVFRE
-536 APSIP
+536 APSAP
-541 SPKPQKQVFQE
+541 VAKPQKQMFQQ
-552 ELQQMGANPVS
+552 ELQRMGAEPVS

-572 AAVAIQNQPR
+572 AAVAIQKQPR
-582 PDIRPS
+582 PNIRPS
-588 DFKNLATAGA
+588 DFKNLATTGA

>member
-1 VAIKDIPR
+1 MAIKDIPR
-9 NLTTGAQRRYDDFLE
+9 NLAIGAQRRVDDFVE
-24 QTRRYSRGE
+24 QTRRYNRGE

-47 VGMFADVPLTLAMD
+47 VGMFADVPLTLAMEAVD
-61 TLDSISPEVLK
+61 QIAPDVLK
-72 KGAAQLQQGIMETDA
+72 KGFAQLQQGIMETDA
-87 AKAAMKVAQEN
+87 AKAAMRAAQEN

-110 LSVLPAAKAVK
+110 LSILPAAKAVK

-141 SGVGGKAGSILT
+141 SGVGGKIGSIAT
-153 TAPTAIYDT
+153 TAPTAVLDT
-162 LSPGSAASR
+162 LSPTAAASR
-171 RGGTPMSLRREAS
+171 RGGTPMSLRREAA
-184 RITPERRQKV
+184 RITPERRRQAAAIRQKTP
-194 QEIKDN
+194 
-200 KRKEQQIKKKDPE
+200 KE
-213 DRTTEETNF
+213 RTEAETKF
-222 LKTRNKEVVEKET
+222 IRD
-235 SFVREFNKDL
+235 FNKDL

-283 NLTPEVLDTAAE
+283 NLTPEVLDTASA

-301 INLSKENFAV
+301 INLSKENLAV

-322 APNEQVQVVVRDPTA
+322 GPNEQVQVVVRDPTA
-337 FSDLS
+337 FTDLS

-355 VFHAKDAVRRY
+355 VFHAKDAVRRH
-366 FPDQKEFTSQ
+366 FPDQKEFTDQ

-392 YKLSTGKEANRFE
+392 YRLSTGEEANRFE
-405 QYLYK
+405 KYLYK
-410 AIESDKY
+410 AIESNKY

-423 DKDTID
+423 DKNTID
-429 MYYKYKEA
+429 MYYKYKKDEMS
-437 EQTGKKLTKTQRE
+437 GKKLTKTQRE
-450 IYDAMKARVQMASE
+450 IYDAMKARVQLAAE

-488 VGGDFLVKTK
+488 VGNEYLTNKK

-514 VVPGDTRIVSIPN
+514 VVPGDTRIVSVPN
-527 MNGYNVFGD
+527 MNGYNVFRE
-536 APSIP
+536 APSAP
-541 SPKPQKQVFQE
+541 AAKPQKQMFQQ
-552 ELQQMGANPVS
+552 ELQQLGAEPVS

-572 AAVAIQNQPR
+572 AAVAIQKQPR
-582 PDIRPS
+582 PNIRPS
-588 DFKNLATAGA
+588 DFKNLATTGA
-598 LAAGATKERQGR
+598 LAAGATKERRGR

>member
-1 VAIKDIPR
+1 MAIKDIPR
-9 NLTTGAQRRYDDFLE
+9 NLATGAQRRVDDFVD
-24 QTRRYSRGE
+24 QTRRYNRGE

-47 VGMFADVPLTLAMD
+47 VGLFADIPITLAMETAD
-61 TLDSISPEVLK
+61 QVAPDILK
-72 KGAAQLQQGIMETDA
+72 RGFAQLQQGIMETDA

-110 LSVLPAAKAVK
+110 LSILPAAKAVK

-141 SGVGGKAGSILT
+141 SGAGGKVGSIAVT
-153 TAPTAIYDT
+153 GPTAVFDT
-162 LSPGSAASR
+162 LSPAASASR
-171 RGGTPMSLRREAS
+171 RGGTPMSLRREAA
-184 RITPERRQKV
+184 RVTPQRRQQAAAIRQKAPK
-194 QEIKDN
+194 Q
-200 KRKEQQIKKKDPE
+200 
-213 DRTTEETNF
+213 RTEAETKF
-222 LKTRNKEVVEKET
+222 IRD
-235 SFVREFNKDL
+235 FNKDL

-260 QRKQPTQGVVKSF
+260 QRKQPTKGVVRSF

-283 NLTPEVLDTAAE
+283 NLTPEVLDTAAA

-322 APNEQVQVVVRDPTA
+322 APNELVQVVVRDPTA
-337 FSDLS
+337 FTDLA
-342 KELLKGPSKVATR
+342 KESLKGPSKVATR
-355 VFHAKDAVRRY
+355 VFHAKDSIRKY
-366 FPDQKEFTSQ
+366 FPEQKEFTDQ

-392 YKLSTGKEANRFE
+392 YKLSTGEEAGRFE
-405 QYLYK
+405 KFLYK
-410 AIESDKY
+410 MTESDKY

-429 MYYKYKEA
+429 MYYKYKKDEMS
-437 EQTGKKLTKTQRE
+437 GKKLTKTQRE
-450 IYDAMKARVQMASE
+450 IYDAMKARVQLVAE
-464 TVDVRGDTAYFSG
+464 TIDVRGDTAYFSG

-488 VGGDFLVKTK
+488 VGGEYLTNKK
-498 GDFAGVIHDEN
+498 GDFAAAIHDEN

-514 VVPGDTRIVSIPN
+514 VVPGDTRIVSVPN
-527 MNGYNVFGD
+527 MNGYNVFREVSS
-536 APSIP
+536 APIA
-541 SPKPQKQVFQE
+541 KPQKQVFQQ
-552 ELQQMGANPVS
+552 ELQQMGAKPVS

-572 AAVAIQNQPR
+572 AAVAIQKQPR
-582 PDIRPS
+582 PNIRPS
-588 DFKNLATAGA
+588 DFKNLATTGA

>member
-1 VAIKDIPR
+1 MAIKDIPR
-9 NLTTGAQRRYDDFLE
+9 NLATGAQKRVDDFVE
-24 QTRRYSRGE
+24 QTRRYNRGE

-47 VGMFADVPLTLAMD
+47 VGLFADVPITLAMETAD
-61 TLDSISPEVLK
+61 QVAPDILK
-72 KGAAQLQQGIMETDA
+72 RGFAQLQQGIMETDA
-87 AKAAMKVAQEN
+87 ARAAMKVAQEN

-110 LSVLPAAKAVK
+110 LSILPAAKAVK

-141 SGVGGKAGSILT
+141 SGAGGKAGSIAVT
-153 TAPTAIYDT
+153 GPTAVLDT
-162 LSPGSAASR
+162 LSPAASASR
-171 RGGTPMSLRREAS
+171 RGGTPMSLRREAA
-184 RITPERRQKV
+184 RVTPQRRQQAAAIRQKAPK
-194 QEIKDN
+194 Q
-200 KRKEQQIKKKDPE
+200 
-213 DRTTEETNF
+213 RTEAETKF
-222 LKTRNKEVVEKET
+222 IRD
-235 SFVREFNKDL
+235 FNKDL

-260 QRKQPTQGVVKSF
+260 QRKQPTQGVVRSF

-337 FSDLS
+337 FTDLS
-342 KELLKGPSKVATR
+342 KESLKGPSKVASR
-355 VFHAKDAVRRY
+355 VFHAKDSIRKY
-366 FPDQKEFTSQ
+366 FPEQKEFTDQ

-392 YKLSTGKEANRFE
+392 YKLSTGEEAGRFE
-405 QYLYK
+405 KFLYK
-410 AIESDKY
+410 MTESDKY

-429 MYYKYKEA
+429 MYYKYKKDEMS
-437 EQTGKKLTKTQRE
+437 GKKLTKTQRE
-450 IYDAMKARVQMASE
+450 IYDAMKARVQLVAE
-464 TVDVRGDTAYFSG
+464 TIDVRGDTAYFSG

-488 VGGDFLVKTK
+488 VGGEYLTNKK
-498 GDFAGVIHDEN
+498 GDFAAAIHDEN

-536 APSIP
+536 VPSTP
-541 SPKPQKQVFQE
+541 SPKPQKQVFQQ
-552 ELQQMGANPVS
+552 ELQQMGAKPVS

-572 AAVAIQNQPR
+572 AAVAIQKQPR
-582 PDIRPS
+582 PTIRPS
-588 DFKNLATAGA
+588 DFKNLATTGA

>member
-1 VAIKDIPR
+1 MAIKDIPKS
-9 NLTTGAQRRYDDFLE
+9 LATGAQRRVDDFVE
-24 QTRRYSRGE
+24 QTRRYNRGE

-47 VGMFADVPLTLAMD
+47 VGLVADVPITLAMEAAD
-61 TLDSISPEVLK
+61 QIAPDILK
-72 KGAAQLQQGIMETDA
+72 KGFAQLQQGIMETDA

-98 PQMMKRLGYGLD
+98 PQMVKRLGYGLD

-141 SGVGGKAGSILT
+141 SGLGGKAGSIAVT
-153 TAPTAIYDT
+153 GPTAVLDT
-162 LSPGSAASR
+162 LSPTAAASR
-171 RGGTPMSLRREAS
+171 RGGTPMSLRREAA
-184 RITPERRQKV
+184 RITPERRQQAAAIRQKNPK
-194 QEIKDN
+194 Q
-200 KRKEQQIKKKDPE
+200 
-213 DRTTEETNF
+213 RTEAETKF
-222 LKTRNKEVVEKET
+222 IRD
-235 SFVREFNKDL
+235 FNKDL

-260 QRKQPTQGVVKSF
+260 QRKQPTQGVVRSF

-283 NLTPEVLDTAAE
+283 NLTPEVLDTAAA

-301 INLSKENFAV
+301 INLSKENLAV

-322 APNEQVQVVVRDPTA
+322 GPNEQVQVVVRDPTA
-337 FSDLS
+337 FTDLA
-342 KELLKGPSKVATR
+342 KESLKGPSKVASR
-355 VFHAKDAVRRY
+355 VFHAKDAIRKY
-366 FPDQKEFTSQ
+366 FPEQKEFTDQ

-392 YKLSTGKEANRFE
+392 YKLSTGEEANRFE
-405 QYLYK
+405 QFLYK
-410 AIESDKY
+410 MVESNKY

-429 MYYKYKEA
+429 MYYKYKKDEMS
-437 EQTGKKLTKTQRE
+437 GKKLTKTQRE
-450 IYDAMKARVQMASE
+450 IYDSMKARVQMAAE
-464 TVDVRGDTAYFSG
+464 TIDVRGDTAYFSG

-488 VGGDFLVKTK
+488 VGGEYLTNKK
-498 GDFAGVIHDEN
+498 GDFAAAIHDEN

-527 MNGYNVFGD
+527 MNGYNVFSEVPSTP
-536 APSIP
+536 AP
-541 SPKPQKQVFQE
+541 KTQKKVFQQ
-552 ELQQMGANPVS
+552 ELQQMGAEPVS

-572 AAVAIQNQPR
+572 AAVAIQKQPR
-582 PDIRPS
+582 PNVRPS
-588 DFKNLATAGA
+588 DFKNLATTAT

>member
-9 NLTTGAQRRYDDFLE
+9 NLATGAQRRVDDFVE
-24 QTRRYSRGE
+24 QTRRYNRGE

-47 VGMFADVPLTLAMD
+47 VGLFADVPITLAMETAD
-61 TLDSISPEVLK
+61 QVAPDILK
-72 KGAAQLQQGIMETDA
+72 RGFAQLQQGIMETDA

-110 LSVLPAAKAVK
+110 LSILPAAKAVK

-141 SGVGGKAGSILT
+141 SGAGGKAGSIAVT
-153 TAPTAIYDT
+153 GPTAVLDT
-162 LSPGSAASR
+162 LSPAASASR
-171 RGGTPMSLRREAS
+171 RGGTPMSLRREAA
-184 RITPERRQKV
+184 RITPQRRQQAATIRQKAPK
-194 QEIKDN
+194 Q
-200 KRKEQQIKKKDPE
+200 
-213 DRTTEETNF
+213 RTEAETKF
-222 LKTRNKEVVEKET
+222 IRD
-235 SFVREFNKDL
+235 FNKDL

-260 QRKQPTQGVVKSF
+260 QRRQPTQGVVRSF

-283 NLTPEVLDTAAE
+283 NLTPEVLDTAAA

-322 APNEQVQVVVRDPTA
+322 GPNEQVQVVVRDSTA
-337 FSDLS
+337 FTDLA
-342 KELLKGPSKVATR
+342 KESLKGPSKVASR
-355 VFHAKDAVRRY
+355 VFHAKDSIRKY
-366 FPDQKEFTSQ
+366 FPEQKEFTDQ

-392 YKLSTGKEANRFE
+392 YKLSTGEEAGRFE
-405 QYLYK
+405 KFLYK
-410 AIESDKY
+410 MTESDKY

-429 MYYKYKEA
+429 MYYKYKKDEMS
-437 EQTGKKLTKTQRE
+437 GKKLTKTQRE
-450 IYDAMKARVQMASE
+450 IYDAMKARVQLVAE
-464 TVDVRGDTAYFSG
+464 TIDVRGDTAYFSG

-488 VGGDFLVKTK
+488 VGGEYLTNKK
-498 GDFAGVIHDEN
+498 GDFAAAIHDEN

-527 MNGYNVFGD
+527 MNGYNVFREVSS
-536 APSIP
+536 APIA
-541 SPKPQKQVFQE
+541 KPQKQVFQQ
-552 ELQQMGANPVS
+552 ELQQMGAKPIS

-572 AAVAIQNQPR
+572 AAVAIQKQPR
-582 PDIRPS
+582 PNIRPS
-588 DFKNLATAGA
+588 DFKNLATTGA

>member
-1 VAIKDIPR
+1 MAIKDIPR

-24 QTRRYSRGE
+24 QTRRYNRGE

-72 KGAAQLQQGIMETDA
+72 KGAAQIQQGIMETDA

-98 PQMMKRLGYGLD
+98 PQIMKRLGYGLD

-153 TAPTAIYDT
+153 TAPTAVYDT

-194 QEIKDN
+194 QAIKDN

-213 DRTTEETNF
+213 DRTIEETNF
-222 LKTRNKEVVEKET
+222 LKTREKGVVEKET

-260 QRKQPTQGVVKSF
+260 QRKQPTQGVVKAF

-536 APSIP
+536 VPSTP
-541 SPKPQKQVFQE
+541 SPKPQKQVFQQ
-552 ELQQMGANPVS
+552 ELQQMGAKPVS

>member
-9 NLTTGAQRRYDDFLE
+9 NLATGAQRRVDDFVE
-24 QTRRYSRGE
+24 QTRRYNRGE

-47 VGMFADVPLTLAMD
+47 VGLFADVPITLAMETID
-61 TLDSISPEVLK
+61 QISPDILK
-72 KGAAQLQQGIMETDA
+72 KGFAQLQQGIMETDA
-87 AKAAMKVAQEN
+87 AKAAIKAAQEN

-110 LSVLPAAKAVK
+110 LSILPAAKAVK

-141 SGVGGKAGSILT
+141 SGAGGKVGSIAVT
-153 TAPTAIYDT
+153 GPTAVLDT
-162 LSPGSAASR
+162 LSPAASASR
-171 RGGTPMSLRREAS
+171 RGGTPMSLRREAA
-184 RITPERRQKV
+184 RITPERRQQV
-194 QEIKDN
+194 QKIKDN
-200 KRKEQQIKKKDPE
+200 KLKEKQIKRKDPE
-213 DRTTEETNF
+213 DRTAEENNF
-222 LKTRNKEVVEKET
+222 LKTRSKEVVEKET
-235 SFVREFNKDL
+235 AFVREFNKDL

-260 QRKQPTQGVVKSF
+260 QRKQPTQGVVRSF

-283 NLTPEVLDTAAE
+283 NLTPEVLDTAAS

-301 INLSKENFAV
+301 INLSEENLAV

-355 VFHAKDAVRRY
+355 VFHAKDSVRKY
-366 FPDQKEFTSQ
+366 FPEQKEFTDQ

-392 YKLSTGKEANRFE
+392 YKLSTGEEAGRFE
-405 QYLYK
+405 KFLYK
-410 AIESDKY
+410 MTESSKY

-429 MYYKYKEA
+429 MYYKYKKDEMS
-437 EQTGKKLTKTQRE
+437 GKKLTKTQRE
-450 IYDAMKARVQMASE
+450 IYDAMKARVQLAAE

-488 VGGDFLVKTK
+488 VGTDFALKTK
-498 GDFAGVIHDEN
+498 GDFAGVMHDEN

-514 VVPGDTRIVSIPN
+514 VVPGDTRIISIPN
-527 MNGYNVFGD
+527 MNGYNIFRETPS
-536 APSIP
+536 APVD
-541 SPKPQKQVFQE
+541 KPQKQVFQQ
-552 ELQQMGANPVS
+552 ELQQMGAEPVS

-572 AAVAIQNQPR
+572 AAVAIQKQPR
-582 PDIRPS
+582 PNIRPS
-588 DFKNLATAGA
+588 DFKNLATTGA

>member
-1 VAIKDIPR
+1 MAIKDIPR
-9 NLTTGAQRRYDDFLE
+9 NLATGAQRRVDDFVE
-24 QTRRYSRGE
+24 QTRRYNRGE

-47 VGMFADVPLTLAMD
+47 VGMFADVPLTLAMETAD
-61 TLDSISPEVLK
+61 QIAPDVLK
-72 KGAAQLQQGIMETDA
+72 KGFAQLQQGIMGTDA

-110 LSVLPAAKAVK
+110 LSILPAAKAVK

-141 SGVGGKAGSILT
+141 SGVGGKVGSIAT
-153 TAPTAIYDT
+153 TAPTAVLDT
-162 LSPGSAASR
+162 LSPTAAASR
-171 RGGTPMSLRREAS
+171 RGGTPMSLRREAA
-184 RITPERRQKV
+184 RITPERRRQAAAIRQKTP
-194 QEIKDN
+194 
-200 KRKEQQIKKKDPE
+200 KE
-213 DRTTEETNF
+213 RTEAETKF
-222 LKTRNKEVVEKET
+222 IRD
-235 SFVREFNKDL
+235 FNKDL

-283 NLTPEVLDTAAE
+283 NLTPEVLDTAAA

-301 INLSKENFAV
+301 INLSKENLAV

-322 APNEQVQVVVRDPTA
+322 GPNEQVQVVVRDPTA
-337 FSDLS
+337 FTDLS

-355 VFHAKDAVRRY
+355 VFHAKDAVRRH
-366 FPDQKEFTSQ
+366 FPDQKEFTDQ

-392 YKLSTGKEANRFE
+392 YRLSTGKEANRFE

-423 DKDTID
+423 DKNTID
-429 MYYKYKEA
+429 MYYKYKKDEMS
-437 EQTGKKLTKTQRE
+437 GKKLTKTQRE
-450 IYDAMKARVQMASE
+450 IYDAMKARVQLAAE

-488 VGGDFLVKTK
+488 VGDEYLTNKK

-527 MNGYNVFGD
+527 MNGYNVFREVPS
-536 APSIP
+536 APAA
-541 SPKPQKQVFQE
+541 KPQKQMFQQ
-552 ELQQMGANPVS
+552 ELKQMGAEPVS

-572 AAVAIQNQPR
+572 AAVAIQKQPR
-582 PDIRPS
+582 PNIRPS
-588 DFKNLATAGA
+588 DFKNLATTGA
-598 LAAGATKERQGR
+598 LAAGATKERRGR

>member
-1 VAIKDIPR
+1 MAIKDIPR
-9 NLTTGAQRRYDDFLE
+9 NLATGAQRRVDDFVE
-24 QTRRYSRGE
+24 QTRRYNRGE

-47 VGMFADVPLTLAMD
+47 VGLFADVPITLAMETAD
-61 TLDSISPEVLK
+61 QVAPDILK
-72 KGAAQLQQGIMETDA
+72 RGFAQLQQGIMETDA
-87 AKAAMKVAQEN
+87 ARAAMKVAQEN

-110 LSVLPAAKAVK
+110 LSILPAAKAVK

-141 SGVGGKAGSILT
+141 SGAGGKAGSIAVT
-153 TAPTAIYDT
+153 GPTAVLDT
-162 LSPGSAASR
+162 LSPAASASR
-171 RGGTPMSLRREAS
+171 RGGTPMSLRREAA
-184 RITPERRQKV
+184 RVTPQRRQQAAAIRQKAPK
-194 QEIKDN
+194 Q
-200 KRKEQQIKKKDPE
+200 
-213 DRTTEETNF
+213 RTEAETKF
-222 LKTRNKEVVEKET
+222 IRD
-235 SFVREFNKDL
+235 FNKDL

-260 QRKQPTQGVVKSF
+260 QRKQPTQGVVRSF

-322 APNEQVQVVVRDPTA
+322 APNEQVQVVIRDPTA
-337 FSDLS
+337 FTDLS
-342 KELLKGPSKVATR
+342 KESLKGPSKVASR
-355 VFHAKDAVRRY
+355 VFHAKDSIRKH
-366 FPDQKEFTSQ
+366 FPEQKEFTDQ

-392 YKLSTGKEANRFE
+392 YKLSTGEEAGRFE
-405 QYLYK
+405 KFLYK
-410 AIESDKY
+410 MTESDKY

-429 MYYKYKEA
+429 MYYKYKKDEMS
-437 EQTGKKLTKTQRE
+437 GKKLTKTQRE
-450 IYDAMKARVQMASE
+450 IYDAMKARVQLAAE
-464 TVDVRGDTAYFSG
+464 TIDVRGDTAYFSG

-488 VGGDFLVKTK
+488 VGGEYLTNKK
-498 GDFAGVIHDEN
+498 GDFAAAIHDEN

-536 APSIP
+536 VPSTP
-541 SPKPQKQVFQE
+541 SPKPQKQVFQQ
-552 ELQQMGANPVS
+552 ELQQMGAKPVS

-572 AAVAIQNQPR
+572 AAVAIQKQPR
-582 PDIRPS
+582 PTIRPS
-588 DFKNLATAGA
+588 DFKNLATTGA

>member
-1 VAIKDIPR
+1 MAIKDIPR

-24 QTRRYSRGE
+24 QTRRYNRGE

-213 DRTTEETNF
+213 NRTTEETNF
-222 LKTRNKEVVEKET
+222 LKTRNKGVVEKET

-536 APSIP
+536 APSTP

-552 ELQQMGANPVS
+552 ELQQMGAKPVS

-588 DFKNLATAGA
+588 DFKNLATTGA

>member
-1 VAIKDIPR
+1 MAIKDIPR
-9 NLTTGAQRRYDDFLE
+9 NLATGAQRRVDDFVE
-24 QTRRYSRGE
+24 QTRRYNRGE

-47 VGMFADVPLTLAMD
+47 VGMFADVPLTLAMETAD
-61 TLDSISPEVLK
+61 QIAPDVLK
-72 KGAAQLQQGIMETDA
+72 KGFAQLQQGIMGTDA

-110 LSVLPAAKAVK
+110 LSILPAAKAVK

-141 SGVGGKAGSILT
+141 SGVGGKMGSIAT
-153 TAPTAIYDT
+153 TAPTAVLDT
-162 LSPGSAASR
+162 LSPTAAASR
-171 RGGTPMSLRREAS
+171 RGGTPMSLRREAA
-184 RITPERRQKV
+184 RITPERRRQAAAIRQKTP
-194 QEIKDN
+194 
-200 KRKEQQIKKKDPE
+200 KE
-213 DRTTEETNF
+213 RTEAETKF
-222 LKTRNKEVVEKET
+222 IRD
-235 SFVREFNKDL
+235 FNKDL

-283 NLTPEVLDTAAE
+283 NLTPEVLDTAAA

-301 INLSKENFAV
+301 INLSKENLAV

-322 APNEQVQVVVRDPTA
+322 GPNEQVQVVVRDPTA
-337 FSDLS
+337 FTDLS

-355 VFHAKDAVRRY
+355 VFHAKDAVRRH
-366 FPDQKEFTSQ
+366 FPDQKEFTDQ

-392 YKLSTGKEANRFE
+392 YRLSTGKEANRFE

-423 DKDTID
+423 DKNTID
-429 MYYKYKEA
+429 MYYKYKKDEMS
-437 EQTGKKLTKTQRE
+437 GKKLTKTQRE
-450 IYDAMKARVQMASE
+450 IYDAMKARVQLAAE

-488 VGGDFLVKTK
+488 AGGDFLVKTK

-527 MNGYNVFGD
+527 MNGYNVFRE
-536 APSIP
+536 APSAP
-541 SPKPQKQVFQE
+541 AAKPQKQVFQQ
-552 ELQQMGANPVS
+552 ELQQMGAEPVS

-572 AAVAIQNQPR
+572 AAVAIQKQPR
-582 PDIRPS
+582 PNIRPS
-588 DFKNLATAGA
+588 DFKNLATTGA
-598 LAAGATKERQGR
+598 LAAGATKERRGR

>member
-1 VAIKDIPR
+1 MAIKDIPR
-9 NLTTGAQRRYDDFLE
+9 NLATGAQRRVDDFVE
-24 QTRRYSRGE
+24 QTRRYNRGE

-47 VGMFADVPLTLAMD
+47 VGLFADVPITLAMETAD
-61 TLDSISPEVLK
+61 QVAPDILK
-72 KGAAQLQQGIMETDA
+72 RGFAQLQQGIMETDA
-87 AKAAMKVAQEN
+87 ARAAMKVAQEN

-110 LSVLPAAKAVK
+110 LSILPAAKAVK

-141 SGVGGKAGSILT
+141 SGAGGKAGSIAVT
-153 TAPTAIYDT
+153 GPTAVLDT
-162 LSPGSAASR
+162 LSPAASASR
-171 RGGTPMSLRREAS
+171 RGGTPMSLRREAA
-184 RITPERRQKV
+184 RVTPQRRQQAAAIRQKAPK
-194 QEIKDN
+194 Q
-200 KRKEQQIKKKDPE
+200 
-213 DRTTEETNF
+213 RTEAETKF
-222 LKTRNKEVVEKET
+222 IRD
-235 SFVREFNKDL
+235 FNKDL

-260 QRKQPTQGVVKSF
+260 QRKQPTQGVVRSF

-322 APNEQVQVVVRDPTA
+322 APNEQVQVVIRDPTA
-337 FSDLS
+337 FTDLS
-342 KELLKGPSKVATR
+342 KESLKGPSKVASR
-355 VFHAKDAVRRY
+355 VFHAKDSIRKY
-366 FPDQKEFTSQ
+366 FPEQKEFTDQ

-392 YKLSTGKEANRFE
+392 YKLSTGEEAGRFE
-405 QYLYK
+405 KFLYK
-410 AIESDKY
+410 MTESDKY

-429 MYYKYKEA
+429 MYYKYKKDEMS
-437 EQTGKKLTKTQRE
+437 GKKLTKTQRE
-450 IYDAMKARVQMASE
+450 IYDAMKARVQLAAE
-464 TVDVRGDTAYFSG
+464 TIDVRGDTAYFSG

-488 VGGDFLVKTK
+488 VGGEYLTNKK
-498 GDFAGVIHDEN
+498 GDFAAAIHDEN

-536 APSIP
+536 VPSTP
-541 SPKPQKQVFQE
+541 SPKPQKQVFQQ
-552 ELQQMGANPVS
+552 ELQQMGAKPVS

-572 AAVAIQNQPR
+572 AAVAIQKQPR
-582 PDIRPS
+582 PTIRPS
-588 DFKNLATAGA
+588 DFKNLATTGA

>member
-1 VAIKDIPR
+1 MAIKDIPR
-9 NLTTGAQRRYDDFLE
+9 NLATGAQRRVDDFVE
-24 QTRRYSRGE
+24 QTRRYNRGE

-47 VGMFADVPLTLAMD
+47 VGMFADVPLTLAMETAD
-61 TLDSISPEVLK
+61 QIAPDVLK
-72 KGAAQLQQGIMETDA
+72 KGFAQLQQKITETDA

-110 LSVLPAAKAVK
+110 LSILPAAKAVK
-121 GGMLQDL
+121 RGMLQDL

-141 SGVGGKAGSILT
+141 SGVGGKIGSIAT
-153 TAPTAIYDT
+153 TAPTAVLDT
-162 LSPGSAASR
+162 LSPTAAASR
-171 RGGTPMSLRREAS
+171 RGGTPMSLRREAA
-184 RITPERRQKV
+184 RITPERRRQAAAIRQKTP
-194 QEIKDN
+194 
-200 KRKEQQIKKKDPE
+200 KE
-213 DRTTEETNF
+213 RTEAETKF
-222 LKTRNKEVVEKET
+222 IRD
-235 SFVREFNKDL
+235 FNKDL

-283 NLTPEVLDTAAE
+283 NLTPEVLDTAAA

-301 INLSKENFAV
+301 INLSKENLAV

-322 APNEQVQVVVRDPTA
+322 GPNEQVQVVVRDPTA
-337 FSDLS
+337 FTDLS

-355 VFHAKDAVRRY
+355 VFHAKDAVRRH
-366 FPDQKEFTSQ
+366 FPDQKEFTDQ

-392 YKLSTGKEANRFE
+392 YRLSTGKEANRFE

-429 MYYKYKEA
+429 MYYKYKKDEA
-437 EQTGKKLTKTQRE
+437 SGKKLTKTQRE
-450 IYDAMKARVQMASE
+450 IYDAMKARVQLAAE

-488 VGGDFLVKTK
+488 VGDEYLTNKK

-536 APSIP
+536 APSTP

-552 ELQQMGANPVS
+552 ELQQMGAKPVS

-588 DFKNLATAGA
+588 DFKNLATTGA

>member
-1 VAIKDIPR
+1 MAIKDIPR
-9 NLTTGAQRRYDDFLE
+9 NLATGAQRRVDDFVE
-24 QTRRYSRGE
+24 QTRRYNRGE

-47 VGMFADVPLTLAMD
+47 VGMFADVPLTLAMETAD
-61 TLDSISPEVLK
+61 QIAPDVLK
-72 KGAAQLQQGIMETDA
+72 KGFAQLQQGIMGTDA

-110 LSVLPAAKAVK
+110 LSILPAAKAVK

-141 SGVGGKAGSILT
+141 SGVGGKIGSIAT
-153 TAPTAIYDT
+153 TAPTAVLDT
-162 LSPGSAASR
+162 LSPTAAASR
-171 RGGTPMSLRREAS
+171 RGGTPMSLRREAA
-184 RITPERRQKV
+184 RITPERRRQAAAIRQKTP
-194 QEIKDN
+194 
-200 KRKEQQIKKKDPE
+200 KE
-213 DRTTEETNF
+213 RTEAETKF
-222 LKTRNKEVVEKET
+222 IRD
-235 SFVREFNKDL
+235 FNKDL

-283 NLTPEVLDTAAE
+283 NLTPEVLDTAAA

-301 INLSKENFAV
+301 INLSKENLAV

-322 APNEQVQVVVRDPTA
+322 GPNEQVQVVVRDPTA
-337 FSDLS
+337 FTDLS

-355 VFHAKDAVRRY
+355 VFHAKDAVRRH
-366 FPDQKEFTSQ
+366 FPDQKEFTDQ

-392 YKLSTGKEANRFE
+392 YRLSTGEEANRFE
-405 QYLYK
+405 KFLYK
-410 AIESDKY
+410 MTESDKY

-429 MYYKYKEA
+429 MYYKYKKDEMS
-437 EQTGKKLTKTQRE
+437 GKKLTKTQRE
-450 IYDAMKARVQMASE
+450 IYDAMKARVQLAAE

-488 VGGDFLVKTK
+488 AGGDFLVKTK

-527 MNGYNVFGD
+527 MNGYNVFRE
-536 APSIP
+536 APSAP
-541 SPKPQKQVFQE
+541 AAKPQKQVFQQ
-552 ELQQMGANPVS
+552 ELQQMGAEPVS

-572 AAVAIQNQPR
+572 AAVAIQKQPR
-582 PDIRPS
+582 PNIRPS
-588 DFKNLATAGA
+588 DFKNLATTGA
-598 LAAGATKERQGR
+598 LAAGATKERRGR

>member
-1 VAIKDIPR
+1 MAIKDIPR
-9 NLTTGAQRRYDDFLE
+9 NLASGAQRRVDDFVE
-24 QTRRYSRGE
+24 QTRRYNRGE

-47 VGMFADVPLTLAMD
+47 VGLFADVPITLAMETAD
-61 TLDSISPEVLK
+61 QVAPDILK
-72 KGAAQLQQGIMETDA
+72 RGFAQLQQGIMETDA

-110 LSVLPAAKAVK
+110 LSILPAAKAVK

-141 SGVGGKAGSILT
+141 SGAGGKVGSIAVT
-153 TAPTAIYDT
+153 GPTAVLDT
-162 LSPGSAASR
+162 LSPAASASR
-171 RGGTPMSLRREAS
+171 RGGTPMALRKEAA
-184 RITPERRQKV
+184 RITPERRQQAAAIRQKSPK
-194 QEIKDN
+194 Q
-200 KRKEQQIKKKDPE
+200 
-213 DRTTEETNF
+213 RTEADTKF
-222 LKTRNKEVVEKET
+222 IRD
-235 SFVREFNKDL
+235 FNKDL

-260 QRKQPTQGVVKSF
+260 QRKQPTKGVVRSF

-283 NLTPEVLDTAAE
+283 NLTPEVLDTAAA

-337 FSDLS
+337 FTDLA
-342 KELLKGPSKVATR
+342 KESLKGPSKVATR
-355 VFHAKDAVRRY
+355 VFHAKDSIRKY
-366 FPDQKEFTSQ
+366 FPEQKEFTDQ

-392 YKLSTGKEANRFE
+392 YKLSTGEEAGRFE
-405 QYLYK
+405 KFLYK
-410 AIESDKY
+410 MTESDKY

-429 MYYKYKEA
+429 MYYKYKKDEMS
-437 EQTGKKLTKTQRE
+437 GKKLTKTQRE
-450 IYDAMKARVQMASE
+450 IYDAMKARVQLVAE
-464 TVDVRGDTAYFSG
+464 TIDVRGDTAYFSG

-488 VGGDFLVKTK
+488 VGGEYLTNKK
-498 GDFAGVIHDEN
+498 GDFAAAIHDEN

-527 MNGYNVFGD
+527 MNGYNVFRE
-536 APSIP
+536 APSAP
-541 SPKPQKQVFQE
+541 VAKPQKQVFQQ
-552 ELQQMGANPVS
+552 ELQRMGAEPLS

-572 AAVAIQNQPR
+572 AAVAIQKQPR
-582 PDIRPS
+582 PNIRPS
-588 DFKNLATAGA
+588 DFKNLATTGA